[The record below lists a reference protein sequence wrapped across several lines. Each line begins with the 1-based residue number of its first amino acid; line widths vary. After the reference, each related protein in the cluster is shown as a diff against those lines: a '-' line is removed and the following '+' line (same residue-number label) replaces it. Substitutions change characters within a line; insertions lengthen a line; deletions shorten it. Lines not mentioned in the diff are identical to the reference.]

1 MPGQERRILF
11 LLQRAA
17 RAALG
22 YANKTTYD
30 ALGVSAT
37 QFATMMYLAKH
48 PKATMTAI
56 ASLFD
61 LNKSGVSGM
70 ISRLERDGFVT
81 RTADPEDARSN
92 LVGLTP
98 SGDAVRA
105 STIPLIKRVTAQV
118 TEGFSTAE
126 MEVIYRFLNTV
137 VERCAV
143 GDADQD

>member
-1 MPGQERRILF
+1 VPVQDRRILF

-37 QFATMMYLAKH
+37 QFATMMYLAKQ

-70 ISRLERDGFVT
+70 ISRLEREGFVT

-98 SGDAVRA
+98 KGDAVRA

-118 TEGFSTAE
+118 SEGFSAAE
-126 MEVIYRFLNTV
+126 MEIIYRFLNTV
-137 VERCAV
+137 IERCAV
-143 GDADQD
+143 GDTDED